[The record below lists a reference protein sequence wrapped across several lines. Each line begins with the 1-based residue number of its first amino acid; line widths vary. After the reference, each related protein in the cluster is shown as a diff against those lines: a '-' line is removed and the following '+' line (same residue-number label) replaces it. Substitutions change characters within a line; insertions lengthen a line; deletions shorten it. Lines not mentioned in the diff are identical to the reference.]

1 MLKVQFVVKCCV
13 GINISCL
20 VVMIVISADIRH
32 LVSIVRRLPSKLIDQ
47 DVALTDSDPCF

>member
-1 MLKVQFVVKCCV
+1 MLNVQFLVECCV

-20 VVMIVISADIRH
+20 VVMIVISADIGH